1 MKLAL
6 VLLLALPVGCE
17 RRSSTA
23 ASDAAPPVR
32 SPDASSVSDAAL
44 PLRSPDA
51 SSVSDPATASARRIV
66 ERWDH
71 ALNTHDLQD
80 LASLYATNVLFYGT
94 ELPRAACVERK
105 RRAFAATPDYEQS
118 IRNVSIEAGKAGSSF
133 VRLVKTSTTQG
144 KSSDYPA
151 ILVIDASGAIVEES
165 DDLPEDWCIDKKKQ
179 GLSLQAEGN
188 ERVVAPFRMSA
199 SEAMYKTRFSKHVQ
213 GLPELVGDM
222 RDLTCAR
229 RCPVQTR
236 ECGFSVSL
244 HDMKQHDQE
253 TPSSLMETVN
263 IEPVTR
269 TLWWEEHLP
278 DGGSVWVSEQL

>member
-23 ASDAAPPVR
+23 
-32 SPDASSVSDAAL
+32 VSDAVRPVSSL
-44 PLRSPDA
+44 DA
-51 SSVSDPATASARRIV
+51 SNVSVPATASARHVV
-66 ERWDH
+66 ERWNRAH
-71 ALNTHDLQD
+71 NAHDFQD
-80 LASLYATNVLFYGT
+80 LASLYAPTVLFYGT
-94 ELPRAACVERK
+94 ELTKAACVEKK
-105 RRAFAATPDYEQS
+105 RRAFAATPGYVQS
-118 IRNVSIEAGKAGSSF
+118 IRDATFEAGKNDRTF
-133 VRLVKTSTTQG
+133 VRLVKTSTPQG
-144 KSSDYPA
+144 KSSTYPA
-151 ILVIDASGAIVEES
+151 ILVIDASGAIVEEN
-165 DDLPEDWCIDKKKQ
+165 DDLPEDWCFDRNKQ

-199 SEAMYKTRFSKHVQ
+199 SEAMSKTRFSKHVQ

-222 RDLTCAR
+222 RNLTCAR
-229 RCPVQTR
+229 RCAVQTR

-269 TLWWEEHLP
+269 TLWWEEHSP
-278 DGGSVWVSEQL
+278 NGGSVWVSEQL